1 MPFAWT
7 AVYLMSVINQANT
20 LDAEKEQQS
29 SSDSLGNLILICSSE
44 RIFTDFGDEWTVS
57 LALL

>member
-20 LDAEKEQQS
+20 LDAEKEQQLQT
-29 SSDSLGNLILICSSE
+29 DSLGKYCTVLNWYCCIAANHS
-44 RIFTDFGDEWTVS
+44 IFIQLV
-57 LALL
+57 